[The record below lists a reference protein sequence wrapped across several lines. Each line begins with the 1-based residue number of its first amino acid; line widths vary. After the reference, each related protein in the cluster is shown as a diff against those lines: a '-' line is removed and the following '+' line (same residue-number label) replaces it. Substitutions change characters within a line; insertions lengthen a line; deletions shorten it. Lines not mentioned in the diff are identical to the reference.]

1 MFVTIKKPKYGAA
14 ARLSDRMVEL
24 DKPDSARNSD
34 GPATP
39 TEEDEKGSVI
49 RFPTH
54 LPSIAS
60 LDFDRMDEE
69 DRTLSP
75 TFVSVDESGSET
87 GAPLGLEGFNLQSYF
102 AQYPDC
108 NLSDEYELDTKCIKG
123 KARTPRRRTRRRKH
137 IRSLSDFEATRS
149 QQNCFTQI
157 CLRPRNQRTPSGT
170 PVIASIP
177 VLNKSLPECYVDYS
191 STSYC
196 YSESR
201 SDTEMELANSRFNY
215 TQQAQC
221 PTKAFSLRERLSPSR
236 QYKIERGCT
245 QMMVTGGPRAGFYDM
260 KDRVQGRRSWATEKS
275 EIHWSVGAKAW
286 LLRSTKARRGQC
298 VAMLKEDSIT
308 PFGSS
313 QAWRV
318 SRTGRTRS
326 MHDTYAFTPNLS
338 MTCTPASG
346 VGIFGG
352 HLEIE
357 PDLELNT
364 VVRIRRGLGVIRFV
378 GPLEEEGKVGT
389 FVGVELFSPTGL
401 HNGTRNNML
410 YFEAK
415 ENHGIFVNYPAGII
429 EQFGTVS
436 QICEET
442 LVNLLSLAK
451 EFGPLTE
458 RQENKIIRTL
468 LAIHDHDR
476 IFCSKYE
483 DILELI
489 LLYELIIL
497 C

>member
-1 MFVTIKKPKYGAA
+1 MIKKPKYGAA

-24 DKPDSARNSD
+24 DEPESAKNSD
-34 GPATP
+34 GRATP
-39 TEEDEKGSVI
+39 TEDDEKGSVI
-49 RFPTH
+49 RFPSH
-54 LPSIAS
+54 LPSIAL
-60 LDFDRMDEE
+60 LDFDRTEEE
-69 DRTLSP
+69 DGTSSP
-75 TFVSVDESGSET
+75 TFVSVDESESET
-87 GAPLGLEGFNLQSYF
+87 GAALGLRGFNLQSY
-102 AQYPDC
+102 YPEWPDG
-108 NLSDEYELDTKCIKG
+108 NLSDEYELDTRRIKG
-123 KARTPRRRTRRRKH
+123 KARTPRRRTRKRKH
-137 IRSLSDFEATRS
+137 IRSRSDFAATRS
-149 QQNCFTQI
+149 QHNCFSQI

-170 PVIASIP
+170 AVIASIP
-177 VLNKSLPECYVDYS
+177 GLNKTIAECYVDYS

-201 SDTEMELANSRFNY
+201 SDTEIDNHTTE
-215 TQQAQC
+215 AQC
-221 PTKAFSLRERLSPSR
+221 PNETVYVPERLSPQR
-236 QYKIERGCT
+236 KYEIERRCT
-245 QMMVTGGPRAGFYDM
+245 QIMVTGGPRAGFYDM

-298 VAMLKEDSIT
+298 VAMLKEDSIA
-308 PFGSS
+308 PYGSS

-318 SRTGRTRS
+318 SLTGRTYS
-326 MHDTYAFTPNLS
+326 MHDTYAFTPKLS
-338 MTCTPASG
+338 MTCSPANG
-346 VGIFGG
+346 VEILEG
-352 HLEIE
+352 HLEMG
-357 PDLELNT
+357 PALELNT
-364 VVRIRRGLGVIRFV
+364 VVRIRRGLGIARFI

-389 FVGVELFSPTGL
+389 YVGVELFSPTGL

-415 ENHGIFVNYPAGII
+415 ENHGIFVSYPGGII

-458 RQENKIIRTL
+458 RQENKVIRTL
-468 LAIHDHDR
+468 LAIYDHGK
-476 IFCSKYE
+476 IFCSKCK

>member
-1 MFVTIKKPKYGAA
+1 
-14 ARLSDRMVEL
+14 MVEL

-39 TEEDEKGSVI
+39 IEDDEKGSVI

-54 LPSIAS
+54 HNSIAS
-60 LDFDRMDEE
+60 FDFDRTDEE
-69 DRTLSP
+69 DGTSSP
-75 TFVSVDESGSET
+75 TFVSIEESGSEAGT
-87 GAPLGLEGFNLQSYF
+87 PLGLGGFSLLSNHY
-102 AQYPDC
+102 AEYPYGD
-108 NLSDEYELDTKCIKG
+108 LSDEYELDTRCIKG
-123 KARTPRRRTRRRKH
+123 KARTPRRRTKRRKH
-137 IRSLSDFEATRS
+137 IRSLSDFAAIRS
-149 QQNCFTQI
+149 PNNCFSQI

-201 SDTEMELANSRFNY
+201 SDTEVELVNSRPNH
-215 TQQAQC
+215 TQQVQC
-221 PTKAFSLRERLSPSR
+221 PTKAVPLRERLSPSR
-236 QYKIERGCT
+236 QYEIERRCT
-245 QMMVTGGPRAGFYDM
+245 QIMVTGGPRAGFYDM
-260 KDRVQGRRSWATEKS
+260 KDRIQGRRSWATDKS

-308 PFGSS
+308 PYGSP
-313 QAWRV
+313 QPWRV
-318 SRTGRTRS
+318 SLTGRTIS
-326 MHDTYAFTPNLS
+326 MHDTYAFTPKPS
-338 MTCTPASG
+338 MTCTPAG
-346 VGIFGG
+346 VGTVGG
-352 HLEIE
+352 PLEMD

-364 VVRIRRGLGVIRFV
+364 VVRIRRGLGVTRFI

-415 ENHGIFVNYPAGII
+415 ENHGIFVSYPGGII

-442 LVNLLSLAK
+442 LVNLLSLGK

-458 RQENKIIRTL
+458 RQENKVIRRL
-468 LAIHDHDR
+468 LAIYDHVKL
-476 IFCSKYE
+476 FCSKYE
-483 DILELI
+483 DTLELI
-489 LLYELIIL
+489 LLYELMIL